1 MDSKEDQKPI
11 RDNIMKYI
19 LLSILIIPFVSV
31 MILFSL
37 SNPVFGKT
45 PQFYS
50 VGECLMRTMKNRN
63 LTGNKMFDVVH
74 KECEKKINVTKTD
87 IIEHKG
93 ELVRKYLE
101 KREIGSFDQNK
112 DRGHMTLPFTDTLPP
127 KFWNLNKLKSE
138 NKIINWFNDRSE
150 S

>member
-1 MDSKEDQKPI
+1 MNFI
-11 RDNIMKYI
+11 NILI
-19 LLSILIIPFVSV
+19 VTLFVLSISNVS
-31 MILFSL
+31 L
-37 SNPVFGKT
+37 GKT

-74 KECEKKINVTKTD
+74 KECEKKMNITKTD

-112 DRGHMTLPFTDTLPP
+112 DMSFMILPSKDEL
-127 KFWNLNKLKSE
+127 
-138 NKIINWFNDRSE
+138 
-150 S
+150 

>member
-31 MILFSL
+31 MILFSV

-45 PQFYS
+45 TKFYS

-63 LTGNKMFDVVH
+63 LTGNKMFDVIH
-74 KECEKKINVTKTD
+74 KECEKRMYVTKTD
-87 IIEHKG
+87 IIEHKC

-101 KREIGSFDQNK
+101 KREIGSVDQNK
-112 DRGHMTLPFTDTLPP
+112 DRGHMTLPFTEILPP
-127 KFWNLNKLKSE
+127 EFWKG
-138 NKIINWFNDRSE
+138 D
-150 S
+150 

>member
-1 MDSKEDQKPI
+1 
-11 RDNIMKYI
+11 MKFIKLVIFI
-19 LLSILIIPFVSV
+19 LFVLSISNVS
-31 MILFSL
+31 
-37 SNPVFGKT
+37 FGKT

-50 VGECLMRTMKNRN
+50 VGECLMRTMKNKN

-101 KREIGSFDQNK
+101 KREIGSIDQNK
-112 DRGHMTLPFTDTLPP
+112 DMSFMILPSKDGL
-127 KFWNLNKLKSE
+127 
-138 NKIINWFNDRSE
+138 
-150 S
+150 

>member
-1 MDSKEDQKPI
+1 MNFIK
-11 RDNIMKYI
+11 I
-19 LLSILIIPFVSV
+19 LIVTLFVLSISNVS
-31 MILFSL
+31 
-37 SNPVFGKT
+37 FGKT

-74 KECEKKINVTKTD
+74 KECEKKMNITKTD

-112 DRGHMTLPFTDTLPP
+112 DMSFVILLSKDGL
-127 KFWNLNKLKSE
+127 
-138 NKIINWFNDRSE
+138 
-150 S
+150 

>member
-1 MDSKEDQKPI
+1 MYFIKFLI
-11 RDNIMKYI
+11 FT
-19 LLSILIIPFVSV
+19 LFVLSISNVS
-31 MILFSL
+31 
-37 SNPVFGKT
+37 FGKT

-50 VGECLMRTMKNRN
+50 VGECLMRTMKNKN

-74 KECEKKINVTKTD
+74 KECEKKMNVVKTD

-112 DRGHMTLPFTDTLPP
+112 DMSFMILPSKDGL
-127 KFWNLNKLKSE
+127 
-138 NKIINWFNDRSE
+138 
-150 S
+150 

>member
-19 LLSILIIPFVSV
+19 LLSILIIPFVSA

-63 LTGNKMFDVVH
+63 LTGNKMFDLVH
-74 KECEKKINVTKTD
+74 KECEKKMNVTKTD

-101 KREIGSFDQNK
+101 KREIVNVNQDK
-112 DRGHMTLPFTDTLPP
+112 DKVHITFPFANTLPP
-127 KFWNLNKLKSE
+127 ELWRG
-138 NKIINWFNDRSE
+138 D
-150 S
+150 

>member
-74 KECEKKINVTKTD
+74 KECEKKLYVTKTD

-101 KREIGSFDQNK
+101 KREIGSFDQNLSLI
-112 DRGHMTLPFTDTLPP
+112 HI
-127 KFWNLNKLKSE
+127 SE
-138 NKIINWFNDRSE
+138 PTRPY
-150 S
+150 

>member
-1 MDSKEDQKPI
+1 MVISEHKVWFVWKTEIMTINKDISGTNELKNI
-11 RDNIMKYI
+11 DNIMKYI

-74 KECEKKINVTKTD
+74 KECEKKMNITKTD

-112 DRGHMTLPFTDTLPP
+112 DMSFMILPSIDGL
-127 KFWNLNKLKSE
+127 
-138 NKIINWFNDRSE
+138 
-150 S
+150 

>member
-1 MDSKEDQKPI
+1 MYFIKFLI
-11 RDNIMKYI
+11 FT
-19 LLSILIIPFVSV
+19 LFVLSISNVS
-31 MILFSL
+31 
-37 SNPVFGKT
+37 FGKT

-50 VGECLMRTMKNRN
+50 VGECLMRTMKNKN
-63 LTGNKMFDVVH
+63 LTGNRMFDVVH

-112 DRGHMTLPFTDTLPP
+112 DMSFMILPSKDGL
-127 KFWNLNKLKSE
+127 
-138 NKIINWFNDRSE
+138 
-150 S
+150 

>member
-1 MDSKEDQKPI
+1 MYFI
-11 RDNIMKYI
+11 RLLIFT
-19 LLSILIIPFVSV
+19 LFVLSISNVS
-31 MILFSL
+31 
-37 SNPVFGKT
+37 FGKT

-74 KECEKKINVTKTD
+74 KECEKKMNITKTD

-112 DRGHMTLPFTDTLPP
+112 DMSFMIFPSKDGL
-127 KFWNLNKLKSE
+127 
-138 NKIINWFNDRSE
+138 
-150 S
+150 

>member
-31 MILFSL
+31 MILLSL

-74 KECEKKINVTKTD
+74 KECEKKMNVTKTD

-101 KREIGSFDQNK
+101 KREIGSFNQNK
-112 DRGHMTLPFTDTLPP
+112 YMSFMILPSKDGL
-127 KFWNLNKLKSE
+127 
-138 NKIINWFNDRSE
+138 
-150 S
+150 

>member
-1 MDSKEDQKPI
+1 MNFIKI
-11 RDNIMKYI
+11 FIV
-19 LLSILIIPFVSV
+19 IPFV
-31 MILFSL
+31 L
-37 SNPVFGKT
+37 SISHVSFGKT

-74 KECEKKINVTKTD
+74 KECEKKMNVTKTD

-101 KREIGSFDQNK
+101 KREIGSFNQNK
-112 DRGHMTLPFTDTLPP
+112 DMSFMILPSKDGL
-127 KFWNLNKLKSE
+127 
-138 NKIINWFNDRSE
+138 
-150 S
+150 

>member
-1 MDSKEDQKPI
+1 MDSKKDQKNI

-74 KECEKKINVTKTD
+74 KECEKRMFVTKAD

-112 DRGHMTLPFTDTLPP
+112 DMSFMILPSKDGL
-127 KFWNLNKLKSE
+127 
-138 NKIINWFNDRSE
+138 
-150 S
+150 

>member
-1 MDSKEDQKPI
+1 MDSNEDQKPI

-31 MILFSL
+31 MILFSV
-37 SNPVFGKT
+37 STQIFGKT
-45 PQFYS
+45 PKLYS

-63 LTGNKMFDVVH
+63 LTGNKMFDVVR
-74 KECEKKINVTKTD
+74 KECEKKMNVTKTD

-101 KREIGSFDQNK
+101 KREIRSVDQNN
-112 DRGHMTLPFTDTLPP
+112 DRGYMTLPFTDILPP
-127 KFWNLNKLKSE
+127 EFWNLH
-138 NKIINWFNDRSE
+138 
-150 S
+150 

>member
-19 LLSILIIPFVSV
+19 LLSILIIPLVSV
-31 MILFSL
+31 MILFSV
-37 SNPVFGKT
+37 STPVFGKT

-74 KECEKKINVTKTD
+74 KECEKKMNVTKTD

-112 DRGHMTLPFTDTLPP
+112 DMSFMILPSKDGL
-127 KFWNLNKLKSE
+127 
-138 NKIINWFNDRSE
+138 
-150 S
+150 

>member
-1 MDSKEDQKPI
+1 MYFIKFLI
-11 RDNIMKYI
+11 FT
-19 LLSILIIPFVSV
+19 LFVLSISNVS
-31 MILFSL
+31 
-37 SNPVFGKT
+37 FGKT

-74 KECEKKINVTKTD
+74 KECEKKMNITKTD

-112 DRGHMTLPFTDTLPP
+112 DMSFVILPSKDGL
-127 KFWNLNKLKSE
+127 
-138 NKIINWFNDRSE
+138 
-150 S
+150 

>member
-1 MDSKEDQKPI
+1 MYFIKFLI
-11 RDNIMKYI
+11 FT
-19 LLSILIIPFVSV
+19 LFVLSISNVS
-31 MILFSL
+31 
-37 SNPVFGKT
+37 FGKT

-63 LTGNKMFDVVH
+63 LTGNRMFDVVH
-74 KECEKKINVTKTD
+74 KECEKKMNVTKTD

-112 DRGHMTLPFTDTLPP
+112 DMSFMILPSKDGL
-127 KFWNLNKLKSE
+127 
-138 NKIINWFNDRSE
+138 
-150 S
+150 

>member
-1 MDSKEDQKPI
+1 
-11 RDNIMKYI
+11 MKYI
-19 LLSILIIPFVSV
+19 LLSILIIPFVSA

-74 KECEKKINVTKTD
+74 KECEKKTNITKTD

-93 ELVRKYLE
+93 ELVRKYLK

-112 DRGHMTLPFTDTLPP
+112 DMSFMILPSKDGL
-127 KFWNLNKLKSE
+127 
-138 NKIINWFNDRSE
+138 
-150 S
+150 